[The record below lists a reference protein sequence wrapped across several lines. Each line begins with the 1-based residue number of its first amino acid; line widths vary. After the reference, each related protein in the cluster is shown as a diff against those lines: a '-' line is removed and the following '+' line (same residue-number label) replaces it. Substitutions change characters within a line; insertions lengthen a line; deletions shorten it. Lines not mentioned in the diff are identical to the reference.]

1 MTGDWS
7 AAHFESKSIPDCSQ
21 KLPNAIPKQFGR
33 RPVVKVYFQSA
44 CGVLGEAKMARFV
57 WAHVHN
63 QSLPRSALTST
74 NLGKTVFFLFQASS
88 LHIFGLA
95 LVARHFIFELQ
106 LAIQDVRFQSSSS
119 FFACIHHASQSKQG
133 FLPSSRFRLRSYIFL
148 SGRLLSIVL
157 HNLLR
162 QGGLRHARAHAAS
175 WFSVSSWFG

>member
-106 LAIQDVRFQSSSS
+106 FAIQDVRFQSSSS
-119 FFACIHHASQSKQG
+119 VPNWDLRTTLGHHHTLINLKFSLLFMIIFVPSGASG
-133 FLPSSRFRLRSYIFL
+133 V
-148 SGRLLSIVL
+148 LLKLKCPKPKS
-157 HNLLR
+157 
-162 QGGLRHARAHAAS
+162 
-175 WFSVSSWFG
+175 FD